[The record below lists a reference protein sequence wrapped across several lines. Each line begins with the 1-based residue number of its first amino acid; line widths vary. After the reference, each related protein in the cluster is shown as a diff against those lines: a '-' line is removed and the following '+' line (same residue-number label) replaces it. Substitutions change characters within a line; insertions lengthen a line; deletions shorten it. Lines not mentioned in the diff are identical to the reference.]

1 MNIVLD
7 TNIVASAIFFG
18 GKPREVVEL
27 LFLENIHS
35 YVTTEIVEEY
45 EETIE
50 YLKNKYP
57 GKKPQLPLTQIIS
70 ACNVIDSTSQITICR
85 DPDDDK
91 FINCAKDAQAIYI
104 VRGDKDLLSIQQI
117 DGIEIVTASQ
127 FMERYNSI
135 FQGERI
141 YIRYSIWL
149 N

>member
-1 MNIVLD
+1 MFV
-7 TNIVASAIFFG
+7 
-18 GKPREVVEL
+18 
-27 LFLENIHS
+27 ENIHS

-104 VRGDKDLLSIQQI
+104 ISGDKDLLSIQQI

-135 FQGERI
+135 F
-141 YIRYSIWL
+141 
-149 N
+149 